1 MRRRFLYAMERKIIH
16 LDLDAFFCSVEEL
29 LDPSLKGKVFAVGG
43 SPSGR
48 GVITSASYAARMRGV
63 RSAMPTREAL
73 KLVPDLLLVR
83 SGFRH
88 YSQYSKQVMD
98 ILRDTTPIVEPV
110 SIDEAFLDV
119 SDMPQ
124 PIGSIAIDLQKRVMQ
139 KTGLPCSLGCATS
152 RLVAKMAND
161 YGKKQVRTGC
171 APQKITVIEPGKEE
185 EFLAP
190 LDIQALWGVGPKTAA
205 HLRQRGITTIG
216 RLAALSDTDLKNYF
230 VQHGESMRRRAKG
243 IDNTPIHP
251 ESGDPKSVSNEMTF
265 HEDQDDEESLLRI
278 LHGLSEKVG
287 SRLRKAELA
296 GTVVQI
302 KIRYADFSTYT
313 RQTSMKECTNLDQ
326 DIFDTAQDLFLKHWS
341 RGRAVRLLGVGVT
354 NLDKPHRQLGLF
366 DDDGSKR
373 EDLTKAVDDLRER
386 FGKDIIKRADTLKK
400 KS

>member
-1 MRRRFLYAMERKIIH
+1 MLRKIIH

-29 LDPSLKGKVFAVGG
+29 LDPSLKGKAFAVGG

-48 GVITSASYAARMRGV
+48 GVITSASYAARMHGI

-73 KLVPDLLLVR
+73 ALMPNLLLVR

-88 YSQYSKQVMD
+88 YSEYSKKVMD

-124 PIGSIAIDLQKRVMQ
+124 PIGSIAFDLQKRVLQ
-139 KTGLPCSLGCATS
+139 ETGLPCSLGCATS
-152 RLVAKMAND
+152 RLVAKMANN
-161 YGKKQVRTGC
+161 YGKKQVKTGRS
-171 APQKITVIEPGKEE
+171 PQKITVIEPGKEE

-190 LDIQALWGVGPKTAA
+190 LDIQALWGIGPKTAA

-216 RLAALSDTDLKNYF
+216 KLAALSDADLKNYF
-230 VQHGESMRRRAKG
+230 GHHGESMRRRAKG
-243 IDNTPIHP
+243 IDNTLIYP

-265 HEDQDDEESLLRI
+265 HEDQDDQDNLLQI
-278 LHGLSEKVG
+278 LRGLSEKVG

-296 GTVVQI
+296 GSVVQI
-302 KIRYADFSTYT
+302 KIRYSDFSTYT
-313 RQTSMKECTNLDQ
+313 RQTSLKECTNLDQ
-326 DIFDTAQDLFLKHWS
+326 EIFDEAQKLFLKHWS
-341 RGRAVRLLGVGVT
+341 RGRAVRLLGVGLT
-354 NLDKPHRQLGLF
+354 NLEKPHRQLGLF
-366 DDDGSKR
+366 DDDSGKL

-386 FGKDIIKRADTLKK
+386 FGKDIIKRADNLKK
-400 KS
+400 KK